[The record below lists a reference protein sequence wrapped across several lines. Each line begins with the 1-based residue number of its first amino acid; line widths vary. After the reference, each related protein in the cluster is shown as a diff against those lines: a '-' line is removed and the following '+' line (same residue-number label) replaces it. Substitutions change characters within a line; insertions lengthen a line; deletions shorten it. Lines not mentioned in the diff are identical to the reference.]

1 MVSSL
6 HATSEGDHVSL
17 RMTFCGLGQYMDA
30 KELVKKE
37 AGWEIDDK
45 RSLTGSEMVVTVK
58 TQQNVVQVVDRMHEI
73 GLSAV
78 GPQRTVPAPSP
89 KPFG

>member
-6 HATSEGDHVSL
+6 HATSEDDHVSV
-17 RMTFCGLGQYMDA
+17 RMTFCGLGHYMDA

-37 AGWEIDDK
+37 DGWEIDDN

-58 TQQNVVQVVDRMHEI
+58 GEKTVVQVVDRMHEI

-89 KPFG
+89 RAFG